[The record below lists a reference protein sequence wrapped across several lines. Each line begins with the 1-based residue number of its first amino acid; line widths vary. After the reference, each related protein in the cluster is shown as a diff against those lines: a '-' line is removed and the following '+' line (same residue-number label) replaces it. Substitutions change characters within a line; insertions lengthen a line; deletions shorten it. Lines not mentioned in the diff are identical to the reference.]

1 MRHGRRRMLLAAAVL
16 AAAGLGAY
24 QVWGQP
30 DGATAESREALL
42 AEALPTGHGWN
53 LVSELEL
60 EGYLIGGA
68 VDTSGQSALAVFE
81 PEGEDY
87 RLEHAMSMGHN
98 VVQDSV
104 LIGGTWY
111 DLAWFGG
118 AATEYA
124 EITYTVDGEPLESC
138 RYETGK
144 MPVLCHPA
152 PADHYGIS
160 VVYYDRAGNRYT

>member
-16 AAAGLGAY
+16 ASAGLGAY

-42 AEALPTGHGWN
+42 AEALPAGHGWN

-68 VDTSGQSALAVFE
+68 
-81 PEGEDY
+81 
-87 RLEHAMSMGHN
+87 
-98 VVQDSV
+98 
-104 LIGGTWY
+104 
-111 DLAWFGG
+111 
-118 AATEYA
+118 ATEYA
-124 EITYTVDGEPLESC
+124 EITYTVDGEMLESC

-152 PADHYGIS
+152 PADRYGIS
-160 VVYYDRAGNRYT
+160 VVYYDHAGNRYT

>member
-1 MRHGRRRMLLAAAVL
+1 MRHSGRGMLLAAAVL
-16 AAAGLGAY
+16 AAACLGVY
-24 QVWGQP
+24 QAWGRP
-30 DGATAESREALL
+30 DGATVESREALL
-42 AEALPTGHGWN
+42 AEALPAGQGWN
-53 LVSELEL
+53 LASELEL

-68 VDTSGQSALAVFE
+68 VDASGQSALAVFE

-104 LIGGTWY
+104 LIDGTWY

-118 AATEYA
+118 AETEYA

-152 PADHYGIS
+152 PADRYGIS
-160 VVYYDRAGNRYT
+160 VVYYDHAGNRYT